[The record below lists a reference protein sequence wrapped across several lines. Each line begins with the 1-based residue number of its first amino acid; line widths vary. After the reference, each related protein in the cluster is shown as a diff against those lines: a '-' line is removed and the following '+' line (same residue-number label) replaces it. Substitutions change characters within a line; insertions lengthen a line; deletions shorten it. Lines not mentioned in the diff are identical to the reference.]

1 MNAAAATTTRLLHRS
16 FGCGAS
22 SSSVLQRSN
31 NNRLLLQQYQQSSTR
46 RMLSASAVVT
56 LSDGDAVNK
65 FRTINSKSVMYF
77 TATWCPPC
85 KMIAPIYTELSTKY
99 PDVAFGKVDV
109 DENQDAAGEFQISA
123 VPTFIFSK
131 SDETVN
137 KFSGADKA
145 QLEKLIQDL

>member
-1 MNAAAATTTRLLHRS
+1 MNAAAATSTHLLRRS
-16 FGCGAS
+16 FGHGAS

-31 NNRLLLQQYQQSSTR
+31 YNRLLLQQQSSTR
-46 RMLSASAVVT
+46 RMLSAVVS
-56 LSDGDAVNK
+56 LSDGDAVSK

-99 PDVAFGKVDV
+99 PDVAFGKIDV

-137 KFSGADKA
+137 KFSGADKV

>member
-1 MNAAAATTTRLLHRS
+1 MNAAATSTRLLHRS
-16 FGCGAS
+16 FGHGMS
-22 SSSVLQRSN
+22 SSLLQRSN
-31 NNRLLLQQYQQSSTR
+31 YNRLFLQQQYQQSSTR
-46 RMLSASAVVT
+46 RMLSAVVT

-99 PDVAFGKVDV
+99 PDVAFGKIDV

>member
-1 MNAAAATTTRLLHRS
+1 MNAAAATTTRLLHCS
-16 FGCGAS
+16 FGHGV
-22 SSSVLQRSN
+22 SSSVLQRISS
-31 NNRLLLQQYQQSSTR
+31 NNRLFLQQQYQQSSTR
-46 RMLSASAVVT
+46 RMLSAVVT

-137 KFSGADKA
+137 KFSGADKVE
-145 QLEKLIQDL
+145 LEKMIQDL